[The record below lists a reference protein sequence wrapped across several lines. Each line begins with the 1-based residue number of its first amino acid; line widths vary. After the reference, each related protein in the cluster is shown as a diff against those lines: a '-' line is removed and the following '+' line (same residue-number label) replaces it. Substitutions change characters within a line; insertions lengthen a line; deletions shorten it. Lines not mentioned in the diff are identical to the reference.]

1 MLALLKSTQHLS
13 TEELLAF
20 SEAISDEVDRRLSR
34 AESIPESARR
44 RSIRRQRSY
53 CRSAGSVAPPIRA
66 VGLRNIHG
74 SRVA

>member
-1 MLALLKSTQHLS
+1 MNAFLKSTQHLS
-13 TEELLAF
+13 TEELLVLCD
-20 SEAISDEVDRRLSR
+20 AISDEVDRRMNR
-34 AESIPESARR
+34 TDDIPDSARR

-66 VGLRNIHG
+66 VGLRNIQD